1 MKVEAQDKE
10 DRQVE
15 LTVEVP
21 GDRLETAMHMAAR
34 ALSKQTRIAGFRP
47 GKAPYEVILRRF
59 GEDAV
64 FEEALETLGQEAYR
78 QAIEQ
83 ASLEPY
89 APGSLDEVVTREP
102 LVLRYTVPLAPEV
115 KLGKYKKLR
124 LPFEAPEVKDQ
135 AVDALMEELRHS
147 QALIEPA
154 DRPAEMGDVVLL
166 DMTGRLRN
174 PPEDEDAMLLNRNG
188 VSVLVSEDTDW
199 PFAGIAQHLLGLE
212 AGQEK
217 QILHTF
223 PEDYA
228 NESLRSQE
236 ADFQLTCLEVK
247 SRLVPEWTDDLARS
261 VGEFEDLLD
270 LRIKVR
276 QRLQEEAEKKAEA
289 EYAERVVSAHVEQAK
304 VSHPPLLLEH
314 ELDEM
319 LRDMDRRL
327 RAQNLT
333 LEDYLKIENRTLQDL
348 RSELEPRGKER
359 VERALVL
366 TELVKVE
373 ELEVSDEELQAEIDR
388 LITPFGDEAEK
399 VRQAFDSPAGRR
411 RVSMDLLAEK
421 GVKRLTALAR
431 GEDQADKKPGEKA
444 AGAKPKAK
452 KKRQEKA

>member
-1 MKVEAQDKE
+1 MKVETQDKE

-21 GDRLETAMHMAAR
+21 GDRLQTAMHMAAR

-59 GEDAV
+59 GEEAV

-89 APGSLDEVVTREP
+89 APGSLDEVVTRDP

-124 LPFEAPEVKDQ
+124 LPFDPPEVQDQ

-154 DRPAEMGDVVLL
+154 DRPSEIGDVVLL
-166 DMTGRLRN
+166 DLTGKLRN
-174 PPEDEDAMLLNRNG
+174 PPEGENATLVNRQG

-199 PFAGIAQHLLGLE
+199 PFAGIAEHLVGLE

-217 QILHTF
+217 QISHTF
-223 PEDYA
+223 PDDYA

-247 SRLVPEWTDDLARS
+247 SRLVPEWTDDLARN
-261 VGEFEDLLD
+261 VGDFEDLLD

-289 EYAERVVSAHVEQAK
+289 EYAERVVGAHVEQAK

-319 LRDMDRRL
+319 LQDMNRRL
-327 RAQNLT
+327 QAQNLS
-333 LEDYLKIENRTLQDL
+333 LEDYLKIEKRTFQDL
-348 RSELEPRGKER
+348 RSELEPRAKER

-366 TELVKVE
+366 TELVRTE

-388 LITPFGDEAEK
+388 LIAPFGDEAEK

-411 RVSMDLLAEK
+411 RVTMDLLAEK
-421 GVKRLTALAR
+421 AVKWLVALAR
-431 GEDQADKKPGEKA
+431 GEAETDPKTDKKAK
-444 AGAKPKAK
+444 GAKPKAK